1 MISNPNSDEKA
12 ARLNEIVK
20 RFSNA
25 VHDLKIYH
33 YTLKQLVDAEEDRI
47 LLQKAAGRF
56 FVLIRDVL
64 VNYLCLEFSKLLGP
78 PKSCGVE
85 NFSVEN
91 ILNDAKFGWSE
102 QLKESV
108 NGALARIPPSFRDRK
123 NGAIYT
129 ARKKYSAHYDK
140 EVFLANEVI
149 GEFPE
154 GDDELALTALE
165 EISNL
170 FYEARFGEIRGE
182 MILTG
187 AGDVHDLKKCLC
199 RGLAF
204 KKLFHEPG
212 ADVQHLYKLLKEEC
226 PYLYE
231 PRPAGRKKTQR
242 TKRTKGTEN
251 R

>member
-1 MISNPNSDEKA
+1 MISNPKSDEKA
-12 ARLNEIVK
+12 ARLDEIVN
-20 RFSNA
+20 RFSDA

-33 YTLKQLVDAEEDRI
+33 NTLKQLVDSEDDRI
-47 LLQKAAGRF
+47 LLQRAAGRF
-56 FVLIRDVL
+56 FELIQDVL
-64 VNYLCLEFSKLLGP
+64 FNYLYLEFSKLLGP
-78 PKSCGVE
+78 GKSCGVE

-91 ILNDAKFGWSE
+91 ILNDEGFGWSE
-102 QLKESV
+102 QLKQSV

-123 NGAIYT
+123 NGAIYM

-170 FYEARFGEIRGE
+170 FYEARFGEIRGK

-204 KKLFHEPG
+204 EKLFHEPG
-212 ADVQHLYKLLKEEC
+212 ADVQRLYGLRKEEC
-226 PYLYE
+226 PHL
-231 PRPAGRKKTQR
+231 
-242 TKRTKGTEN
+242 
-251 R
+251 